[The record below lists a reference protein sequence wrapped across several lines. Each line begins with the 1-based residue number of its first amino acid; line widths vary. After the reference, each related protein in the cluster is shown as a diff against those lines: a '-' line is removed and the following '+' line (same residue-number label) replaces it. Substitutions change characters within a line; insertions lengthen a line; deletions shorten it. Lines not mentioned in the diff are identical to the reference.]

1 MSFDTLLPRPVS
13 VTPLPGTCPWPVQV
27 DIRRGS
33 GPAESY
39 RLEIDP
45 VGVTLY
51 AADGA
56 GEFYGRQ
63 TLRQLIG
70 PDAFRAASIHSGQSA
85 LPCGV
90 VEDQPRFGWRGCL
103 LDVARHFRTKAEV
116 LRFVDL
122 LAAHKLNVLNL
133 HLTDDQGWRVEIPAF
148 PRLASVGSWRRSSM
162 VGRHDGPERDGR
174 PHGGFYTTDDL
185 REIVAYAAER
195 AVTVVPEIDVPGH
208 ARAAIAAYPSLGG
221 VTEAEVWTGWGIST
235 SLLVPAESTLDFFRQ
250 VFDHVLNIFPSPVIA
265 LGGDEVPGATEA
277 HGEFVRAI
285 AAYLISRGRTPM
297 GWDEVLEIGSLPPM
311 VIGAWRSEDAAVVA
325 AEAGHEVVLCPE
337 DRVYLDHRQSDH
349 PDEPIPVTGYA
360 QDTRATLERAA
371 AAMGASGLTTLE
383 YTAAGTMFDVGQ
395 SAVPGQRGSRAPRWR
410 ARPLW
415 DQTESAHVIRQHSR
429 PAPVPAELYSEEL
442 LLAFTGGD
450 YGEFLP
456 RLRDHHVPRLD
467 ALGVEYRPLDGPHP
481 WQTRPGV
488 PGRPR

>member
-221 VTEAEVWTGWGIST
+221 VTEAEVWTAWGIST
-235 SLLVPAESTLDFFRQ
+235 SLLDPAESTLDFFRQ
-250 VFDHVLNIFPSPVIA
+250 VFDHVLDIFPSPVIA

-311 VIGAWRSEDAAVVA
+311 VIGACV
-325 AEAGHEVVLCPE
+325 PE
-337 DRVYLDHRQSDH
+337 L
-349 PDEPIPVTGYA
+349 
-360 QDTRATLERAA
+360 
-371 AAMGASGLTTLE
+371 
-383 YTAAGTMFDVGQ
+383 
-395 SAVPGQRGSRAPRWR
+395 
-410 ARPLW
+410 
-415 DQTESAHVIRQHSR
+415 
-429 PAPVPAELYSEEL
+429 
-442 LLAFTGGD
+442 
-450 YGEFLP
+450 
-456 RLRDHHVPRLD
+456 
-467 ALGVEYRPLDGPHP
+467 
-481 WQTRPGV
+481 
-488 PGRPR
+488 